1 MAAACISKLG
11 KTGLM
16 GPSKAWDGD
25 IVSPL
30 PPEPRPVPKDGF
42 SKDCEFARYRLKMLM
57 CRSAKM

>member
-25 IVSPL
+25 IVPPPPQNLGPFPKMGFPRTVNSP
-30 PPEPRPVPKDGF
+30 DIG
-42 SKDCEFARYRLKMLM
+42 
-57 CRSAKM
+57 